1 MISPVALASLRIH
14 GTERAHTCISTTS
27 RPQAVAR
34 QSQPPPPREARGRG
48 AHWWHNPAATTR
60 CDRLGRAVNPPHR
73 PSMGGAPQPQSTPPR
88 AAITA
93 MATRVVRIGIPPD
106 PNPPPPPPP
115 KSAHDH
121 TTRRPAVSR
130 VGRSAHHCQHKTIAR
145 AGQARKSHR
154 APTHTL
160 PTPATSPPSRLRRL
174 FTAAYARDVWAIA
187 AVAAAIYTASDARA
201 AATAAEV
208 AAADATAGLAGAEA
222 ALVAAAPALVAALPQ
237 ASPPPQPPASPPPPQ
252 PPLVERGG
260 RWGRAAPPP
269 PPPSPPPP
277 PPPPSPPS
285 AAATDAQVRVVEEW
299 VRGTLRGGG
308 NVKGGTGAAAAA
320 GGGVETPPGAPR
332 PVMV

>member
-160 PTPATSPPSRLRRL
+160 PTPATSRPSIIRPAPPLPIHPSP
-174 FTAAYARDVWAIA
+174 
-187 AVAAAIYTASDARA
+187 SDHHRPGR
-201 AATAAEV
+201 TWR
-208 AAADATAGLAGAEA
+208 GLH
-222 ALVAAAPALVAALPQ
+222 APASSCSCPR
-237 ASPPPQPPASPPPPQ
+237 SP
-252 PPLVERGG
+252 LDI
-260 RWGRAAPPP
+260 
-269 PPPSPPPP
+269 PPSPQRASHPLFHHPNL
-277 PPPPSPPS
+277 
-285 AAATDAQVRVVEEW
+285 RVCGSSRRRRRRW
-299 VRGTLRGGG
+299 RR
-308 NVKGGTGAAAAA
+308 
-320 GGGVETPPGAPR
+320 R
-332 PVMV
+332 RW